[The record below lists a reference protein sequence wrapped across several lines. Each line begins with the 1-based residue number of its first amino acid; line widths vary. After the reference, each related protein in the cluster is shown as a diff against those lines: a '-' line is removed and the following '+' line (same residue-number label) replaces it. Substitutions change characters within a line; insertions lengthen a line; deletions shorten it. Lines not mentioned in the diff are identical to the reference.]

1 MILNKNIQIIE
12 IAGEYMAV
20 PVGEMANNM
29 GGVIALSDSTA
40 LLLKHLTKNMTKAE
54 MLDLLLDEYEVDV
67 NMAIKDLDEI
77 IKILS
82 DLKVII

>member
-40 LLLKHLTKNMTKAE
+40 FLLKHLTKNMTKAE